1 MFDQQKYINSFI
13 KDNYRTIK
21 LRIRNDD
28 KLIINKINNVGN
40 INKYIL
46 NLIKK
51 DIIENRVYNYINNE
65 IEIDFELSIT
75 MEDLINKAEEA
86 DILDDYGLYM
96 NLADAIDSQGKKE
109 ASQHIITE
117 TEWRILTRRYCL

>member
-1 MFDQQKYINSFI
+1 MFDKQKYINSFI
-13 KDNYRTIK
+13 KNNYRTIK

-28 KLIINKINNVGN
+28 KILINKTNNVDN

-46 NLIKK
+46 DLIKN
-51 DIIENRVYNYINNE
+51 DILENRVYNYIDND

-75 MEDLINKAEEA
+75 MTDLVNKAEEA

-96 NLADAIDSQGKKE
+96 ILAYAIDSQGKKE

-117 TEWRILTRRYCL
+117 TEWKKLTRRYCL

>member
-1 MFDQQKYINSFI
+1 MFDKQKYINSFI
-13 KDNYRTIK
+13 KNNYRTIK

-28 KLIINKINNVGN
+28 KILINKTNNVDN

-46 NLIKK
+46 DLIKN
-51 DIIENRVYNYINNE
+51 DILENRVYNYID
-65 IEIDFELSIT
+65 IDFELSIT
-75 MEDLINKAEEA
+75 MTDLVNKAEEA

-96 NLADAIDSQGKKE
+96 NLAYAIDSQGKKE

-117 TEWRILTRRYCL
+117 TEWKKLTRRYCL

>member
-1 MFDQQKYINSFI
+1 MFDQQKYINSYI

-28 KLIINKINNVGN
+28 KVLINKINNVDN

-46 NLIKK
+46 ELIKK
-51 DIIENRVYNYINNE
+51 DILENRIYNYIDNK

-75 MEDLINKAEEA
+75 MEDLVNKAEEA
-86 DILDDYGLYM
+86 DLLDDYGLYM

-109 ASQHIITE
+109 VSNHVITE
-117 TEWRILTRRYCL
+117 TEWKKLTRRYCL

>member
-1 MFDQQKYINSFI
+1 M
-13 KDNYRTIK
+13 
-21 LRIRNDD
+21 L
-28 KLIINKINNVGN
+28 INKINNVGN

>member
-1 MFDQQKYINSFI
+1 M
-13 KDNYRTIK
+13 
-21 LRIRNDD
+21 
-28 KLIINKINNVGN
+28 INKTNNVDN

-46 NLIKK
+46 DLIKN
-51 DIIENRVYNYINNE
+51 DILENRVYNYIDND

-75 MEDLINKAEEA
+75 MTDLVNKAEEA

-96 NLADAIDSQGKKE
+96 NLAYAIDSQGKKE

-117 TEWRILTRRYCL
+117 TEWKKLTRRYCL

>member
-1 MFDQQKYINSFI
+1 MFDKQKYINSFI
-13 KDNYRTIK
+13 KNNYRTIK

-28 KLIINKINNVGN
+28 KILINKTNNVDN

-46 NLIKK
+46 DLIKN
-51 DIIENRVYNYINNE
+51 DILENRVYNYIDND
-65 IEIDFELSIT
+65 IEMDFELSIT
-75 MEDLINKAEEA
+75 MTDLVNKAEEA

-96 NLADAIDSQGKKE
+96 NLAYAIDSQGKKE

-117 TEWRILTRRYCL
+117 TEWKKLTRRYCL

>member
-1 MFDQQKYINSFI
+1 MFNQQKYINSFI

-28 KLIINKINNVGN
+28 KLLINKINNVEN

-51 DIIENRVYNYINNE
+51 DILENRVYNYIDNE

-75 MEDLINKAEEA
+75 MEDLINQAEEA

-109 ASQHIITE
+109 ASQHIISE